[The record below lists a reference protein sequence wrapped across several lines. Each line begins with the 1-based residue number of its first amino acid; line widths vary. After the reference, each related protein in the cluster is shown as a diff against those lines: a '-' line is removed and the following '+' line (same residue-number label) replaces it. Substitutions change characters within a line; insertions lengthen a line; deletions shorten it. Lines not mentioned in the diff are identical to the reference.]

1 MASCASRTRTQLRA
15 PKDPREARKVYN
27 NIYVKNYP
35 ADWTEANLREIFDKY
50 GEIKSL
56 VQMSKKGK
64 DGLEKPFAFVCFDK
78 DGDKSYGPACADAA
92 VKDLHEKEVAEG
104 LKIYVQ
110 PAIPS
115 EERHAQVLREQT
127 RFKNSKK
134 KCNLFVK
141 NFPQEYN
148 EKNLE
153 DIFAPFGPIESI
165 KIIQPRQEEG
175 GQGQSKV
182 GPRAFVCFKQPDSAA
197 NARAALHQRSFEGR
211 NLYVTNYELPEI
223 RKKLQTEARD
233 RADFLTQRKLNNT
246 APIDSTLL
254 QRPDTI
260 QLIQQILFLIQK
272 QMGGRFPNH
281 QGGGYNNNNN
291 NQPPRGPG
299 GFNNN
304 NNMGGNRRGF
314 GNNGGQRSRSPQ
326 GGAPPAMVGMAPM
339 MVAPQIIAQ
348 QPAQVSI
355 RSDIQPL
362 AHPDP
367 AINAY
372 NMAGFKLL
380 PAVVPANPNYKNQ
393 VGEFIYEHVE
403 RIATEAYAP
412 KITGMLIDLS
422 LDEIKS
428 FLYDYAKLYQK
439 VNEAGLVLQQT
450 PQQQ

>member
-1 MASCASRTRTQLRA
+1 M
-15 PKDPREARKVYN
+15 
-27 NIYVKNYP
+27 
-35 ADWTEANLREIFDKY
+35 
-50 GEIKSL
+50 
-56 VQMSKKGK
+56 
-64 DGLEKPFAFVCFDK
+64 
-78 DGDKSYGPACADAA
+78 
-92 VKDLHEKEVAEG
+92 
-104 LKIYVQ
+104 
-110 PAIPS
+110 
-115 EERHAQVLREQT
+115 LREQT

>member
-1 MASCASRTRTQLRA
+1 
-15 PKDPREARKVYN
+15 
-27 NIYVKNYP
+27 
-35 ADWTEANLREIFDKY
+35 
-50 GEIKSL
+50 
-56 VQMSKKGK
+56 
-64 DGLEKPFAFVCFDK
+64 
-78 DGDKSYGPACADAA
+78 
-92 VKDLHEKEVAEG
+92 
-104 LKIYVQ
+104 
-110 PAIPS
+110 
-115 EERHAQVLREQT
+115 
-127 RFKNSKK
+127 
-134 KCNLFVK
+134 VK
-141 NFPQEYN
+141 NFPLEYT

-153 DIFAPFGPIESI
+153 EIFAPFGQIESI

-175 GQGQSKV
+175 SNAPSKL

-197 NARAALHQRSFEGR
+197 NARASLHQRSFEGR

-233 RADFLTQRKLNNT
+233 RADFLTQRKLNSS

-281 QGGGYNNNNN
+281 QGGYN
-291 NQPPRGPG
+291 NQPNRGPG
-299 GFNNN
+299 GYN
-304 NNMGGNRRGF
+304 NNMGGNRRAPY
-314 GNNGGQRSRSPQ
+314 NNGGQHQRSRSPNAPVA
-326 GGAPPAMVGMAPM
+326 GVPMMAPPQQM
-339 MVAPQIIAQ
+339 IAQ
-348 QPAQVSI
+348 QPAQVQI

-372 NMAGFKLL
+372 NMSGFKLL

-428 FLYDYAKLYQK
+428 FLYDYTKLFQK